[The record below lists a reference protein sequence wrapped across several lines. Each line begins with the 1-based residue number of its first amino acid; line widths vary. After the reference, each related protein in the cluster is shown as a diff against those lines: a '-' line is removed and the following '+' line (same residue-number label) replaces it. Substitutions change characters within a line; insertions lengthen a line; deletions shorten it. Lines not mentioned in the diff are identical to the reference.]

1 MSKLNLMK
9 LLKTGAVLSV
19 LALSGLTAMAQ
30 GHGGMR
36 GGQGGPEM
44 MMGGRIEHLLE
55 AVDATD
61 AQRAQIKQIMQAART
76 DMKAQHQAGNKMR
89 QQGLALFAAPNIDAA
104 AVEALRVQMQ
114 AQHEAV
120 SKRMSQTMVEV
131 ARVLTPE
138 QRAKFAERMKK
149 RQARMAEQMQARPAK
164 SAN

>member
-1 MSKLNLMK
+1 MSQVNLMK

-44 MMGGRIEHLLE
+44 MMGGRIEQVLE

-61 AQRAQIKQIMQAART
+61 AQRAQIKQIMQAARV
-76 DMKAQHQAGNKMR
+76 DMKAQHQAGNKLR
-89 QQGLALFAAPNIDAA
+89 QQGLALFAATNIDAA
-104 AVEALRVQMQ
+104 AIEALRVQMQ

-120 SKRMSQTMVEV
+120 SKRMSVVMVEV
-131 ARVLTPE
+131 ARVLTPD

-149 RQARMAEQMQARPAK
+149 RQARMAEHMQARPAK

>member
-1 MSKLNLMK
+1 MSQVNLMK
-9 LLKTGAVLSV
+9 LLKTGAVVSV

-44 MMGGRIEHLLE
+44 MMGGRIEQVLE

-61 AQRAQIKQIMQAART
+61 AQRAQIKQIMQAARV
-76 DMKAQHQAGNKMR
+76 DMKAQHQAGNKLR
-89 QQGLALFAAPNIDAA
+89 QQGLALFAATNIDAA
-104 AVEALRVQMQ
+104 AIEALRVQMQ

-120 SKRMSQTMVEV
+120 SKRMSVVMVEV

-149 RQARMAEQMQARPAK
+149 RQARMAEHMQARPAK

>member
-9 LLKTGAVLSV
+9 FLKTGAVVSV
-19 LALSGLTAMAQ
+19 LAVSGLTAMAQ

-36 GGQGGPEM
+36 GGQGDPEM
-44 MMGGRIEHLLE
+44 MLGGRIEHLLE

-61 AQRAQIKQIMQAART
+61 AQRAQIKQIMQAARA
-76 DMKAQHQAGNKMR
+76 DMKAQHQAGNKLR
-89 QQGLALFAAPNIDAA
+89 QQGLALFAATNVDAA
-104 AVEALRVQMQ
+104 AIEALRVQMQ

-120 SKRMSQTMVEV
+120 SKRMSQAMVEA

>member
-1 MSKLNLMK
+1 
-9 LLKTGAVLSV
+9 
-19 LALSGLTAMAQ
+19 
-30 GHGGMR
+30 
-36 GGQGGPEM
+36 
-44 MMGGRIEHLLE
+44 MGGRIEHLLE

-61 AQRAQIKQIMQAART
+61 AQRAQIKQIMQAARA

-149 RQARMAEQMQARPAK
+149 RQARMAEQMPPRPAK